1 MKPNELPGQKIQIS
15 FAHKQTTNRDNEL
28 GARVNSIWIM
38 LIHKH
43 MESNLDLYWID
54 YISAYIN
61 LYIKEINFNLL
72 LKHIPSDIQHILK
85 LYANTISSETIEN
98 NRTRLNPAQAE
109 IEKTKRE
116 MILNSTGGR
125 DWMSAF
131 SSISSG
137 GILKVPIFQRR
148 ESFELS
154 FEDVRYYNTILHKV
168 MALSS
173 VWRKYFISL
182 VN

>member
-1 MKPNELPGQKIQIS
+1 
-15 FAHKQTTNRDNEL
+15 
-28 GARVNSIWIM
+28 
-38 LIHKH
+38 
-43 MESNLDLYWID
+43 
-54 YISAYIN
+54 
-61 LYIKEINFNLL
+61 
-72 LKHIPSDIQHILK
+72 
-85 LYANTISSETIEN
+85 
-98 NRTRLNPAQAE
+98 
-109 IEKTKRE
+109 